1 MTQPAKMEGSKNNT
15 RRTIRLEYLR
25 EIANTVGAL
34 NSRGEYEI
42 KPTKNCTE
50 GETVYI
56 LEKDNTF
63 TETRIYDGY

>member
-1 MTQPAKMEGSKNNT
+1 MTQPAKTEGSNNNL
-15 RRTIRLEYLR
+15 RTIRLEYLR
-25 EIANTVGAL
+25 EIVDTVGAL
-34 NSRGEYEI
+34 NKDCEYEI

-63 TETRIYDGY
+63 TKTRIFNDY